1 MFPNLKVDVIDE
13 NTLKSEQAKEM
24 WRPFLNE
31 YANRINDWNFA
42 TLLRKDAKSLAGY
55 CEANTMIVPRIQF
68 LAIEIARNREGPNAI
83 LRETL
88 QQNSS
93 KDNSRS
99 QETVLTKSIQNN

>member
-31 YANRINDWNFA
+31 YANRIHDWNFA
-42 TLLRKDAKSLAGY
+42 TLLRKDATSPAGY

-68 LAIEIARNREGPNAI
+68 LAIEIARNREGFNAR
-83 LRETL
+83 LREAL

-93 KDNSRS
+93 KDKNRLQQTILS
-99 QETVLTKSIQNN
+99 QSK